1 MARRP
6 RQLQLHVPTWGGAR
20 RGAGRPRTTDRASS
34 VAHRARPEHDARHP
48 VHVTL
53 RARDGLPSFRAP
65 RAFAALTTAIARGSG
80 DRFRI
85 IQFSVQV
92 DHVHVIVEAAD
103 KRALSLGVAGFRIRA
118 ARAFNRTLRR
128 IGPVWSGKYHARVL
142 HTPREARTAMVY
154 VLQNWRKH
162 VRGASGIDGCSS
174 GPWFENWA
182 EPPPPPT
189 AANPTMRARTWLASR
204 GWLEKGGGKLTTE
217 EGPTLPNEPQRS
229 PKPSG
234 PFVALSRSGRRNTPR
249 DSPAPAQARQ
259 GRFLR

>member
-20 RGAGRPRTTDRASS
+20 RGAGRPRTADRASS
-34 VAHRARPEHDARHP
+34 VAHRPRPEHDARHP

-53 RARDGLPSFRAP
+53 RARNGLPSFRAP
-65 RAFAALTTAIARGSG
+65 RAFAAQTTAIVRASG
-80 DRFRI
+80 DQFRI

-92 DHVHVIVEAAD
+92 DHVHAIVEAAD

-154 VLQNWRKH
+154 VLQNWKKH
-162 VRGASGIDGCSS
+162 IRSASGVDGCSS
-174 GPWFENWA
+174 GPWFEGWA
-182 EPPPPPT
+182 EPPPPAM
-189 AANPTMRARTWLASR
+189 AANPTMQARTWLGSR
-204 GWLEKGGGKLTTE
+204 GWLEKGGGKLAVDE
-217 EGPTLPNEPQRS
+217 RPRGPNEPQRS
-229 PKPSG
+229 PKPSDA
-234 PFVALSRSGRRNTPR
+234 FVALSRSRRRSKPLGP
-249 DSPAPAQARQ
+249 PAPAQGRQ
-259 GRFLR
+259 RRLPR